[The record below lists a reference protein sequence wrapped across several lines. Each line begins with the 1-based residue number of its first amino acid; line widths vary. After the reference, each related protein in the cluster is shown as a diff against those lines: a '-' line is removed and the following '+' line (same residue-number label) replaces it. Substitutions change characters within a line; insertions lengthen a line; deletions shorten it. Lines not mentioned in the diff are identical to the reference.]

1 MFKYENSI
9 QTIDPYTSEVKNNIY
24 TLDRL
29 LYGIQNALINRLND
43 GKFYGIL
50 NLVKIEEFRGFLS
63 DIIKLYHIS
72 QFDNR
77 VGIIGSVLF
86 IHYNIKIRPLYII
99 NNYRDRI
106 DVLSLE
112 IYKLEELL
120 DYLTRQLEEGKVYM
134 QELDDVKD
142 FAEGL

>member
-1 MFKYENSI
+1 MIFK
-9 QTIDPYTSEVKNNIY
+9 QKK
-24 TLDRL
+24 
-29 LYGIQNALINRLND
+29 LINKLND
-43 GKFYGIL
+43 DKFYGIL
-50 NLVKIEEFRGFLS
+50 NFIKIDEFRTFLS
-63 DIIKLYHIS
+63 DIIELYHIS

-86 IHYNIKIRPLYII
+86 THYNIKIRPLYII
-99 NNYRDRI
+99 DDCRDRVDLLDI
-106 DVLSLE
+106 E

-120 DYLTRQLEEGKVYM
+120 DYLTRQLDEGMVYM